1 MQSPAEFI
9 YLPDELNKSEAY
21 DLTPAASFSPANPPV
36 YSALNYLQCKKA
48 LTETMKAQGNQFKKK
63 EYWQYAEKL
72 QVIYC
77 ATGQFTVHEKINRAL
92 TVYNASVSCI
102 ETMQKYD

>member
-1 MQSPAEFI
+1 MQSAAEFM

-48 LTETMKAQGNQFKKK
+48 LTEAMMKPIK
-63 EYWQYAEKL
+63 EVRVLTHYSEKL

-77 ATGQFTVHEKINRAL
+77 ATGQFTVHEKINLA
-92 TVYNASVSCI
+92 
-102 ETMQKYD
+102 